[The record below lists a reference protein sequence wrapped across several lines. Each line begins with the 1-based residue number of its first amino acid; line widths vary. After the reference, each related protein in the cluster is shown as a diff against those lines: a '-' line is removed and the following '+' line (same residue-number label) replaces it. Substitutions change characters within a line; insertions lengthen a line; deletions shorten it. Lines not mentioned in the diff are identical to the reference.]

1 MSLLD
6 MPLPGRARGRLISRG
21 WHMVSECRD
30 WVRQAREDGES
41 VESIARRLNVT
52 PQRVYQVLK

>member
-6 MPLPGRARGRLISRG
+6 MPLPARVPGRIIGRVWGI
-21 WHMVSECRD
+21 D
-30 WVRQAREDGES
+30 QFREQIRTERAGGES
-41 VESIARRLNVT
+41 VASIAQRYGVT